1 MSLCF
6 KLNCFEVKLSDR
18 CSILLMDVNYIGFEL
33 EGFQL
38 WVFFINYF
46 VHLNVL
52 LLLKIKFY

>member
-46 VHLNVL
+46 VHLDVL

>member
-18 CSILLMDVNYIGFEL
+18 CSRLLMDVNYIGFEL

-46 VHLNVL
+46 VHLDVL

>member
-18 CSILLMDVNYIGFEL
+18 CSRLLMDVNYIGFEL
-33 EGFQL
+33 EGFPL

-46 VHLNVL
+46 VHLDVL

>member
-1 MSLCF
+1 
-6 KLNCFEVKLSDR
+6 
-18 CSILLMDVNYIGFEL
+18 MDVNIGFEL

-46 VHLNVL
+46 VHLDVL

>member
-18 CSILLMDVNYIGFEL
+18 CSILLMDVNIGFEL

-46 VHLNVL
+46 VHLDVL